1 MIPKIDIDKNK
12 LIITVKHVSPKE
24 TIVYTFTSEIRESKM
39 DNIRLT
45 TNEDK
50 LAFAIEYLSLSNNE
64 IASKFGVT
72 SGTISKM
79 KNPYESTLK
88 PAYLY
93 AFESAYGIPYK
104 IFEDKK
110 VNTSE
115 KIIHAIKEKKKKT
128 QTEVFYQNDELLN
141 LLVGDWYAYLY
152 PSNPIY
158 DIYTIKTTIKSDG
171 TVIDDNNN
179 GGKLYLGKRQ
189 SMIIKESR
197 NSQDLVSIT
206 FDNMQIP
213 FGMFSFTLVSKRNL
227 VHRKMCNFGFFSKRK
242 LPLDKVAEILGDR
255 EDVQFKLDYGF
266 EERINEFVGFEG

>member
-1 MIPKIDIDKNK
+1 MIPKIDNDKNK
-12 LIITVKHVSPKE
+12 LIITVKHISPKE
-24 TIVYTFTSEIRESKM
+24 TIVYTFTNEVREFVM
-39 DNIRLT
+39 ENAILEN
-45 TNEDK
+45 NEDK
-50 LAFAIEYLSLSNNE
+50 LAFAIDYLSLSNNE
-64 IASKFGVT
+64 IASRFGVT

-79 KNPYESTLK
+79 KSPYTNALK

-104 IFEDKK
+104 IFEDKTI
-110 VNTSE
+110 NTKEQIIKAIHE
-115 KIIHAIKEKKKKT
+115 KNQET
-128 QTEVFYQNDELLN
+128 QIDVFYQNDELLN

-179 GGKLYLGKRQ
+179 SGKLYLGKRQ